1 VPEDSVRLT
10 AIGETVV
17 APQAKSV
24 HVRTWLPPVLTLLAL
39 CVLWQVLA
47 ATSGLPVWMVPT
59 PVAVIAA
66 GAEFWSY
73 LPYNTLV
80 TLYETI
86 SGFAVAAVLGVATA
100 VLISSSSFVRSTIY
114 PILITFQSLP
124 KIAIAPLLLMWV
136 GHGDLPKVIIVFLV
150 CYFPI
155 VVSTVSGLDAV
166 PGPMLELARAVSAS
180 RLQLYMKFRL
190 PCSLPYIFV
199 GLKVSVTLAISGAV
213 IGEFVGS
220 SAGLGYIIIMSSQQ
234 FNTALAFC
242 AMALLTLLTIGLYYV
257 VDMLERLTIPWA
269 RLSA

>member
-1 VPEDSVRLT
+1 VPEDTVRLT
-10 AIGETVV
+10 AVGETVV
-17 APQAKSV
+17 TPRAGSG
-24 HVRTWLPPVLTLLAL
+24 HVQTWLPPVLTLLGL
-39 CVLWQVLA
+39 SVLWQVLA

-59 PVAVIAA
+59 PVAVVAA
-66 GAEFWSY
+66 GAEYWSY
-73 LPYNTLV
+73 LPINTLV
-80 TLYETI
+80 TLYETVA
-86 SGFAVAAVLGVATA
+86 GFAVATVLGVATA
-100 VLISSSSFVRSTIY
+100 VLISAYSLIRSSIY

-136 GHGDLPKVIIVFLV
+136 GHGDLPKIIVVFLV

-166 PGPMLELARAVSAS
+166 PAPMLELARSVSAS
-180 RLQLYMKFRL
+180 RLQLYTKFRL

-242 AMALLTLLTIGLYYV
+242 AMALLTLLTIGLYYA
-257 VDMLERLTIPWA
+257 VDVLERLTIPWA
-269 RLSA
+269 RPSA

>member
-1 VPEDSVRLT
+1 MPEDSVRLT

-17 APQAKSV
+17 APQTKGE

-66 GAEFWSY
+66 GAEFWTY

-100 VLISSSSFVRSTIY
+100 VLISASSFVRSTIY

-136 GHGDLPKVIIVFLV
+136 GHGDLPKIIIVFLV

-213 IGEFVGS
+213 IGEFVGA

>member
-1 VPEDSVRLT
+1 MPDAPVRLT
-10 AIGETVV
+10 AIGEAVV
-17 APQAKSV
+17 AAPAKSGP
-24 HVRTWLPPVLTLLAL
+24 VRAWLPPVLTLLAL
-39 CVLWQVLA
+39 TVMWQVMA
-47 ATSGLPVWMVPT
+47 STSGLPVWMVPT
-59 PVAVIAA
+59 PVAVVAA

-73 LPYNTLV
+73 LPLNTLV
-80 TLYETI
+80 TLYETV
-86 SGFAVAAVLGVATA
+86 SGFAVAALLGVATA
-100 VLISSSSFVRSTIY
+100 VLISASPFIRSTIY

-136 GHGDLPKVIIVFLV
+136 GHGDLPKIIIVFLV

-166 PGPMLELARAVSAS
+166 PGPMLELAHAVSAN

-242 AMALLTLLTIGLYYV
+242 SMALLTLLTIGLYYL
-257 VDMLERLTIPWA
+257 VDVLERLTIPWA